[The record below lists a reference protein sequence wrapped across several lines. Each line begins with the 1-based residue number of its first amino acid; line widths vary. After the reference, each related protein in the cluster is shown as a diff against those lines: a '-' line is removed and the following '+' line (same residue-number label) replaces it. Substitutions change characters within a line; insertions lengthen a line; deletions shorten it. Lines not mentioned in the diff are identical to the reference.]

1 MFLLSSNC
9 SNMYGILTLSKT
21 LQLFAKIRYFYH
33 DTVIFKLSVK
43 ETYIVVH
50 NIYSQNPFGFFC
62 GTRQMK
68 KMLRIIT
75 FLWIPSHCLLI
86 EHPFVLGCKTR
97 YVGLVSVN
105 KFSIKWQFSDKIV
118 LFKCGQNILFRSRR

>member
-33 DTVIFKLSVK
+33 DTVIFKLLVKLLVK

-50 NIYSQNPFGFFC
+50 KYIQSKPVRVQIFC
-62 GTRQMK
+62 GTRQIK
-68 KMLRIIT
+68 K
-75 FLWIPSHCLLI
+75 C
-86 EHPFVLGCKTR
+86 
-97 YVGLVSVN
+97 
-105 KFSIKWQFSDKIV
+105 
-118 LFKCGQNILFRSRR
+118 